1 MSTNPYQ
8 PPAQFTEQ
16 PYSGGPQK
24 PAAATVFGVLNIL
37 FGVAGLCTIPM
48 SAIMFFVKLDKSLTA
63 NNPALQLMEENAAYR
78 LFMQVGVGIGF
89 IVTIV
94 LIIAGIGLYQV
105 KPYGRTLSIGYAIF
119 GIVMNVVTMGVN
131 CVLVFPAL
139 LEKAD
144 AAGPGPDQIAA
155 YAGVGG
161 GVFGSCVGFIYPALL
176 LYFMYRPSVV
186 AAFQNNQNIMTKS

>member
-8 PPAQFTEQ
+8 PPVQFTEQ
-16 PYSGGPQK
+16 PYSAGPQK

-48 SAIMFFVKLDKSLTA
+48 SALMFFVQLDKSLTE

-78 LFMQVGVGIGF
+78 LFMQGGLGIGF
-89 IVTIV
+89 IATFV
-94 LIIAGIGLYQV
+94 LIISGIGLYQI
-105 KPYGRTLSIGYAIF
+105 KPYGRILSIGYAIF
-119 GIVMNVVTMGVN
+119 AIVMNVVTIGVN
-131 CVLVFPAL
+131 CVVVFPAL
-139 LEKAD
+139 LEKAN

-161 GVFGSCVGFIYPALL
+161 GSVGSCVGFIYPALL
-176 LYFMYRPSVV
+176 LYFMYRPNVV
-186 AAFQNNQNIMTKS
+186 AAFKQ